1 MPFFI
6 KEYVSLFG
14 VCMFLKLT
22 LLINQVVNYGK
33 ALVRVVTLAADHL
46 NLGPSTV

>member
-1 MPFFI
+1 MPFLI

-22 LLINQVVNYGK
+22 LLIIHVANYGK
-33 ALVRVVTLAADHL
+33 ALVRVVTLAAVL
-46 NLGPSTV
+46 LQCEK